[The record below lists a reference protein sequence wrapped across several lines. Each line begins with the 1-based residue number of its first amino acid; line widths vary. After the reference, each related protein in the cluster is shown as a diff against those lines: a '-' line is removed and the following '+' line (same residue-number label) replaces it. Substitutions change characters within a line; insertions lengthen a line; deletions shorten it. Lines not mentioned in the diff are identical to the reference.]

1 MSRILLIY
9 FLNNPTSSTQQSF
22 LSGGCIQVTETF
34 LVVTESRGAEIGTA
48 IKTNGAIVNAMPII
62 CSSSI
67 NQFEYV
73 TYLKLMLLCDIIVS
87 VTKFKV
93 GPTSKKKLQLNNS
106 DLFINNIFLVH
117 SLFPHHL
124 LLLFI
129 L

>member
-1 MSRILLIY
+1 M
-9 FLNNPTSSTQQSF
+9 
-22 LSGGCIQVTETF
+22 
-34 LVVTESRGAEIGTA
+34 
-48 IKTNGAIVNAMPII
+48 KTNGAIVNAMHII

-87 VTKFKV
+87 FTKFKV

-106 DLFINNIFLVH
+106 DLSINNIFLVH

-129 L
+129 YEWYPEFKYTSKVKQSCPTTAMLVPMGRVHSSK